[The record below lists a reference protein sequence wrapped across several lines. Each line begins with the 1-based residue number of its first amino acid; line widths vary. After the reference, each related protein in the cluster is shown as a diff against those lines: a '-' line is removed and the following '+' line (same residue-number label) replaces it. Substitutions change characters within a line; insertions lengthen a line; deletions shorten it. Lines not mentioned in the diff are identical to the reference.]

1 MDPGETICAVASP
14 PGRSARAVVRCSGEG
29 TPRALGAIGV
39 DWSLGR
45 GAHRARVRIGDRDLP
60 ALAILLPAPGSYTGE
75 DSAEV
80 FLPGSPPLTERVL
93 GALLKVDGVR
103 LAWPGEFS
111 ARAYLHGR
119 ISAEQGE
126 GVAMA
131 IGARSEEE
139 LAAAKRLLTGEAG
152 ARWSALA
159 GDLAAALAL
168 VEAGIDFTDQEDVV
182 AIAPA
187 ELAGRLNDLLERI
200 DGALAGAAP
209 APSGEPMV
217 VLAGPPSAGKST
229 LFNALLGRERS
240 VVDEAP
246 GTTRDAVRET
256 LRLGEG
262 PMALDVALVDLA
274 GLDEA
279 FERAGGA
286 DGAAQRAARR
296 AVAEADVV
304 VLCDPA
310 GRFDAPVEPPPGA
323 SALRVRTK
331 ADLPQGDAGGGGG
344 DMGVCALDRWNLN
357 ALRRAIH
364 DAAQGGAREGVDL
377 AVLPRHA
384 SALRRAREALAQALA
399 LVEPRSHQR
408 SLPEVELVAGAM
420 RAALD
425 ALGEISGRI
434 DPDDVIGRVFASFCV
449 GK

>member
-1 MDPGETICAVASP
+1 MDPGGTICAVASP
-14 PGRSARAVVRCSGEG
+14 PGRSARAILRCSGEG
-29 TPRALGAIGV
+29 TPRAMRAIGV
-39 DWSLGR
+39 DWSRGR
-45 GAHRARVRIGDRDLP
+45 GAHRARLRLGGRDLP
-60 ALAILLPAPGSYTGE
+60 ALAILLPAPGAYTGE

-80 FLPGSPPLTERVL
+80 FVPGSPLLAERVL
-93 GALLKVDGVR
+93 EALLEVEGVR
-103 LAWPGEFS
+103 LASPGEFS

-126 GVAMA
+126 GVGMA
-131 IGARSEEE
+131 IGARSEAE
-139 LAAAKRLLTGEAG
+139 LAAARRLLSGEAG
-152 ARWSALA
+152 ARWDALA
-159 GDLAAALAL
+159 DDLASALAL

-182 AIAPA
+182 AIAPG
-187 ELAGRLNDLLERI
+187 ELTRRLSDMLERI

-209 APSGEPMV
+209 PPSGEPVV

-229 LFNALLGRERS
+229 LFNALLGRRRS

-262 PMALDVALVDLA
+262 PMAMDVALVDLA

-279 FERAGGA
+279 FERAGPA
-286 DGAAQRAARR
+286 DAAAQRAARR

-310 GRFDAPVEPPPGA
+310 GRFDAPLEPASGA
-323 SALRVRTK
+323 SVLRVRTK
-331 ADLPQGDAGGGGG
+331 ADLPQSDARDAG
-344 DMGVCALDRWNLN
+344 DLGVCALDEWNLD

-384 SALRRAREALAQALA
+384 SALRRAREAIAEALA
-399 LVEPRSHQR
+399 LVEPHALER

-420 RAALD
+420 RAGLD
-425 ALGEISGRI
+425 AAGEISGRI